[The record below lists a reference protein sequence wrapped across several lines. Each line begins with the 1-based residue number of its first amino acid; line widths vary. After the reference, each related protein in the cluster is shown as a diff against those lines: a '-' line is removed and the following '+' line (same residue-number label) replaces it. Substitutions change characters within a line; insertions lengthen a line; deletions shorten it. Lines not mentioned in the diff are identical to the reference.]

1 MRDVARESG
10 QAWPM
15 MFRRWSIA
23 TLVAAACTCARV
35 LPAAAEDSPRAAA
48 AGSST
53 LPEGGLLSERGA
65 IARAQ
70 DKGLTLLASRF
81 DVRRSRAQ
89 ILASSVLPNPE
100 VGIGGNF
107 LAHGGA
113 TGGTQEFSLSL
124 SQEIP
129 LNGAIAARQRAAES
143 YESSAEQGFAAAAW
157 ELGADVRAAYL
168 AVQVAD
174 ARVRMLDRAHNALQQ
189 LDQIIEVRAKAGAN
203 SAYDRLRVQV
213 ELRKLDARREQ
224 ARILASVSHA
234 DLSKL
239 IADDAVGLA
248 FSVEE
253 LPEPRLPTGSLAQH
267 VQLAM
272 VQPQV
277 RAQQFRRQAAQHAA
291 VAAQRGFVPN
301 PRVSVGYTL
310 ALGLPFAN
318 GTDRG
323 GMIYT
328 GVSMPI
334 PVFDRGQGAVD
345 AKRLDADS
353 DGVRSRQIEL
363 NVRHDVTT
371 ADTVYRATV
380 GVYSTYFATAFADAA
395 RLKSIAELAYREGR
409 GSVLELVDAYAAYVD
424 TAAQGLELHAE
435 ALSRGLRLQRVVGPG
450 AR

>member
-1 MRDVARESG
+1 
-10 QAWPM
+10 M
-15 MFRRWSIA
+15 MFCRWA
-23 TLVAAACTCARV
+23 VAVLVGVTCTYARMP
-35 LPAAAEDSPRAAA
+35 PAAAEDSPLAAEA
-48 AGSST
+48 ARVSGV
-53 LPEGGLLSERGA
+53 LSERSA

-70 DKGLTLLASRF
+70 ARSLVLLASRF
-81 DVRRSRAQ
+81 EVRQSRAQ
-89 ILASSVLPNPE
+89 ILAAGVLPNPE

-129 LNGAIAARQRAAES
+129 LSGAIAANKRAAES
-143 YESSAEQGFAAAAW
+143 YESSAEQAFAAAAW

-174 ARVRMLDRAHNALQQ
+174 ARARMLDRARNALQQ

-203 SAYDRLRVQV
+203 SVYDRLRVQV

-224 ARILASVSHA
+224 ARIQAAVSHA
-234 DLSKL
+234 ELSKL
-239 IADDAVGLA
+239 LGDSDVGRT
-248 FSVEE
+248 FIVEE
-253 LPEPRLPTGSLAQH
+253 LPEPRLPSGSLTQH
-267 VQLAM
+267 VQLAL

-277 RAQQFRRQAAQHAA
+277 SAQQFRRQAAQHAA

-301 PRVSVGYTL
+301 PRVNVGYTL
-310 ALGLPFAN
+310 ALGLPFEN

-328 GVSMPI
+328 GLSLPI
-334 PVFDRGQGAVD
+334 PVFDRGQGAID
-345 AKRLDADS
+345 AKRLEADGE
-353 DGVRSRQIEL
+353 GVRSRQLEL
-363 NVRHDVTT
+363 NLRHDVTN
-371 ADTVYRATV
+371 ADVAYRSMV
-380 GVYSTYFATAFADAA
+380 GAYSTYFAAASADAI

-409 GSVLELVDAYAAYVD
+409 GSVLELVDAYDAYVD
-424 TAAQGLELHAE
+424 TAAQGLELQAE
-435 ALSRGLRLQRVVGPG
+435 ALSRGLRLQRLVGPG